1 MITSSTFSHNGNL
14 DYSYGGAMLI
24 KNSEASL
31 INNTCVNN
39 TAIHGGAISF
49 QCTSMTLWNLNMN
62 HNVFEGNTATQDG
75 GVIYYDYN
83 RPVIKNSIF
92 INNHALYGQN
102 IASYPVKIG
111 INDSSFDHMS
121 FTNVGSGV
129 VYDKVTFVLLDYD
142 NQTMVLNNQD
152 YIKINP
158 SNFSQS
164 SVLGTNHGQLTN
176 GIASFSNL
184 ILQHQPGASNITFV
198 ASSKAIDKNKIESVF
213 GSPISD
219 NTIDVSF
226 RWCKPG
232 EIYDNINS
240 CVQWSAGTY
249 SFTWNSTT
257 CDTWFENTLWLG
269 GTETRVESGY
279 WRKTHNS
286 TVVRKCLNPN
296 ACRGGYEENSTNP
309 TIWAEGYEGDLCTL
323 WTIKNGIKYQRLGQ
337 YRWSKCPDPIVNSII
352 TVGSATLAF
361 LFYMTLIAL
370 NIKKRKDN
378 TIYVM

>member
-1 MITSSTFSHNGNL
+1 
-14 DYSYGGAMLI
+14 
-24 KNSEASL
+24 
-31 INNTCVNN
+31 
-39 TAIHGGAISF
+39 
-49 QCTSMTLWNLNMN
+49 MN

-92 INNHALYGQN
+92 INNHALYGPN

-129 VYDKVTFVLLDYD
+129 VYEDEIRLVLLDYD
-142 NQTMVLNNQD
+142 DQAMVLNSQD

-184 ILQHQPGASNITFV
+184 ILQHQPGASNITFI

-232 EIYDNINS
+232 EIYDKVDS
-240 CVQWSAGTY
+240 CV
-249 SFTWNSTT
+249 
-257 CDTWFENTLWLG
+257 
-269 GTETRVESGY
+269 R
-279 WRKTHNS
+279 
-286 TVVRKCLNPN
+286 
-296 ACRGGYEENSTNP
+296 
-309 TIWAEGYEGDLCTL
+309 
-323 WTIKNGIKYQRLGQ
+323 
-337 YRWSKCPDPIVNSII
+337 
-352 TVGSATLAF
+352 
-361 LFYMTLIAL
+361 
-370 NIKKRKDN
+370 
-378 TIYVM
+378 